1 MIRSV
6 KSIALLLLAFAGG
19 FAVADDSILRRY
31 ELPNLDTLELTLP
44 AGWQDETD
52 VPPGGI
58 PLTIRLYPTE
68 GAPFEVFLTPES
80 PEPTAG
86 EVQDTESLREAVRD
100 AAERIRSQAVE
111 GSIEIRRLQGGSGSG
126 IGFYFSATD
135 RAPQPEEF
143 RHMSQGALR
152 AGELTLWFT
161 ILTNDGQDAVVAEAL
176 AMLQAAVHRRTGLDQ
191 R

>member
-6 KSIALLLLAFAGG
+6 KSMALLLLAFTGG
-19 FAVADDSILRRY
+19 LATADDGSLRRY

-44 AGWQDETD
+44 PGWQDETD

-58 PLTIRLYPTE
+58 PLTIRLYPAE

-80 PEPTAG
+80 PEPTVG
-86 EVQDTESLREAVRD
+86 EVQDSGALRAAVQD
-100 AAERIRSQAVE
+100 AALRIQPQAIE
-111 GSIEIRRLQGGSGSG
+111 KSIEIRRLQGSSG

-135 RAPQPEEF
+135 RAPQPGEF
-143 RHMSQGALR
+143 RRMNQGALQ
-152 AGELTLWFT
+152 AGELTLWFS
-161 ILTNDGQDAVVAEAL
+161 ILTNDGQDAEVADAL
-176 AMLQAAVHRRTGLDQ
+176 AMLQSCVHRRTGLDQ

>member
-6 KSIALLLLAFAGG
+6 KSLALLLLAIAGG
-19 FAVADDSILRRY
+19 LALADDGGLRRY

-58 PLTIRLYPTE
+58 PLTIRLYPSA
-68 GAPFEVFLTPES
+68 GAPFEVFVTPES

-86 EVQDTESLREAVRD
+86 DVRDTEALREAVRD
-100 AAERIRSQAVE
+100 AALRIQPQAVE
-111 GSIEIRRLQGGSGSG
+111 ETIEIRRLQGGSG
-126 IGFYFSATD
+126 IGFYFAATD

-143 RHMSQGALR
+143 RYMNQGALQ

-161 ILTNDGQDAVVAEAL
+161 ILTNDGQETIVADAL
-176 AMLQAAVHRRTGLDQ
+176 AMLQAAIHRRTGLDQ

>member
-6 KSIALLLLAFAGG
+6 RSVALLLLAFAGG
-19 FAVADDSILRRY
+19 AAAADASLLRRY
-31 ELPNLDTLELTLP
+31 ELPNLDTLELALP
-44 AGWQDETD
+44 AGWQDESD
-52 VPPGGI
+52 LPPGGV
-58 PLTIRLYPTE
+58 PLTIRLYPAE
-68 GAPFEVFLTPES
+68 GTPFEVYLTPEA
-80 PEPTAG
+80 PEPTAA
-86 EVQDTESLREAVRD
+86 EVRDSAALREAVRN
-100 AAERIRSQAVE
+100 AAERIRPQAVE
-111 GSIEIRRLQGGSGSG
+111 ESIEIRRLQGGSG

-143 RHMSQGALR
+143 RYMNQGALQ

-161 ILTNDGQDAVVAEAL
+161 ILTNDGQEAVVADAL

>member
-1 MIRSV
+1 MNRSV
-6 KSIALLLLAFAGG
+6 KSIALPLLAFAAGG
-19 FAVADDSILRRY
+19 LAAADDSRLRRY
-31 ELPNLDTLELTLP
+31 ELPNLDTLELVLP
-44 AGWQDETD
+44 EGWQDEMD

-58 PLTIRLYPTE
+58 TLTVRLHPAE

-86 EVQDTESLREAVRD
+86 EVQDIDALREAVRD
-100 AAERIRSQAVE
+100 AAERIRPQAVE
-111 GSIEIRRLQGGSGSG
+111 ESPEIRRLQGGSG

-143 RHMSQGALR
+143 RYMHQGGLQV
-152 AGELTLWFT
+152 GDITLWFT

-176 AMLQAAVHRRTGLDQ
+176 AMLQTAVYRSTGLDQ

>member
-6 KSIALLLLAFAGG
+6 KTMAFLLLALAGSQ
-19 FAVADDSILRRY
+19 AVADDGGLRRY
-31 ELPNLDTLELTLP
+31 VLPNLDTLELALP

-52 VPPGGI
+52 VPPGGT
-58 PLTIRLYPTE
+58 PLTIRLYPAA
-68 GAPFEVFLTPES
+68 GSPFEVFVTPES

-86 EVQDTESLREAVRD
+86 DVRDTEALRAAVGD
-100 AAERIRSQAVE
+100 AAARIRPQAVE
-111 GSIEIRRLQGGSGSG
+111 ESIEIRRLQGGSG
-126 IGFYFSATD
+126 IGFYFAATD

-143 RHMSQGALR
+143 RCMNQGALQ

-161 ILTNDGQDAVVAEAL
+161 ILTNDGQEAVVADAL

>member
-6 KSIALLLLAFAGG
+6 KSMALLLLAFAGSL
-19 FAVADDSILRRY
+19 ALADDGSLRRY
-31 ELPNLDTLELTLP
+31 ELPNLDTLELALP

-58 PLTIRLYPTE
+58 PLTIRLYPAA
-68 GAPFEVFLTPES
+68 GAPFEVFVTPES

-86 EVQDTESLREAVRD
+86 EVRDTEALRAAVRD
-100 AAERIRSQAVE
+100 AAVRIQPQAVE
-111 GSIEIRRLQGGSGSG
+111 ESIEIRRLQGGSG

-143 RHMSQGALR
+143 RYMNQGALQ

-161 ILTNDGQDAVVAEAL
+161 ILTNDGQEAVVADAL

>member
-6 KSIALLLLAFAGG
+6 KSIALLLLVVAGG
-19 FAVADDSILRRY
+19 SAAADDRRLRRY

-44 AGWQDETD
+44 PGWQDETD

-58 PLTIRLYPTE
+58 PLTVRLYPAE
-68 GAPFEVFLTPES
+68 GAAFEVFVTPES

-86 EVQDTESLREAVRD
+86 EVQDTGALREAVRD
-100 AAERIRSQAVE
+100 SAERIRPQAIE
-111 GSIEIRRLQGGSGSG
+111 ESIEIRRLQGGSG

-143 RHMSQGALR
+143 RHMHQGALQ

-161 ILTNDGQDAVVAEAL
+161 ILTHDGQDAVVADAL

>member
-6 KSIALLLLAFAGG
+6 KSMAPLLLACAGG
-19 FAVADDSILRRY
+19 LAVADDSVLRRY
-31 ELPNLDTLELTLP
+31 ELPDLDTLELAMP

-58 PLTIRLYPTE
+58 PLTIRLYPAA
-68 GAPFEVFLTPES
+68 GAPFEVFVTPES

-86 EVQDTESLREAVRD
+86 EVRYTEALREAVRD
-100 AAERIRSQAVE
+100 AAVRIQPQAVE
-111 GSIEIRRLQGGSGSG
+111 ETIEIRRLQGGSG
-126 IGFYFSATD
+126 IGFYFAVTD

-143 RHMSQGALR
+143 RYMNQGALQ

-161 ILTNDGQDAVVAEAL
+161 ILTNDGQEAVVTDAL

>member
-6 KSIALLLLAFAGG
+6 KTMALLVLALAGG
-19 FAVADDSILRRY
+19 PAVAGDGSARLY
-31 ELPNLDTLELTLP
+31 ELPNLDTLELALP

-58 PLTIRLYPTE
+58 PLTIRLYPAA
-68 GAPFEVFLTPES
+68 GAPFEVFVTPE
-80 PEPTAG
+80 PTEPTAG
-86 EVQDTESLREAVRD
+86 DVRDTESLREAVRD
-100 AAERIRSQAVE
+100 AAVRIQPQAVE
-111 GSIEIRRLQGGSGSG
+111 DPIEIRRLQGGTG
-126 IGFYFSATD
+126 IGFYFAATD
-135 RAPQPEEF
+135 RAPQPEDF
-143 RHMSQGALR
+143 RYMNQGALQ

-161 ILTNDGQDAVVAEAL
+161 ILTNDGQEAVVADAL

>member
-6 KSIALLLLAFAGG
+6 KSMTLLLLAFAGG
-19 FAVADDSILRRY
+19 LALADDGSLRRY
-31 ELPNLDTLELTLP
+31 ELPNLDTLELALP

-58 PLTIRLYPTE
+58 PLTIRLYPAA
-68 GAPFEVFLTPES
+68 GAPFEVFVTPES

-86 EVQDTESLREAVRD
+86 DVRDTEALREAVRD
-100 AAERIRSQAVE
+100 AALRIQAQAVE
-111 GSIEIRRLQGGSGSG
+111 ESIEIRRLQGGSG
-126 IGFYFSATD
+126 IGFYFTATD

-143 RHMSQGALR
+143 RNMNQGALQ

-161 ILTNDGQDAVVAEAL
+161 ILSNDGQEAVVADAL
-176 AMLQAAVHRRTGLDQ
+176 AMLQSAVHRRTGLDQ

>member
-6 KSIALLLLAFAGG
+6 KSISILLLAFAGG
-19 FAVADDSILRRY
+19 LAAADGSGLRRY
-31 ELPNLDTLELTLP
+31 ELPNLDTLELALP
-44 AGWQDETD
+44 TGWQDETD

-58 PLTIRLYPTE
+58 PLTIRLYPAA
-68 GAPFEVFLTPES
+68 GAPFEVFVTPES

-86 EVQDTESLREAVRD
+86 DVRDTAASRRAAVR
-100 AAERIRSQAVE
+100 IQPQAVE
-111 GSIEIRRLQGGSGSG
+111 ESIAIRRLQGGSG
-126 IGFYFSATD
+126 IGFYFAATD

-143 RHMSQGALR
+143 RYMNQGALQ

-161 ILTNDGQDAVVAEAL
+161 ILTNDGQEAVVTDAL
-176 AMLQAAVHRRTGLDQ
+176 AMLQTAVHRRTGLDQ

>member
-6 KSIALLLLAFAGG
+6 KSTTLLLLAFASGL
-19 FAVADDSILRRY
+19 VLADDGSLRRY
-31 ELPNLDTLELTLP
+31 ELPNLDTLELALP

-58 PLTIRLYPTE
+58 PLTIRLFPVT
-68 GAPFEVFLTPES
+68 GAPFEVFVSPES
-80 PEPTAG
+80 PEPTTGDVRDAG
-86 EVQDTESLREAVRD
+86 ALREAVRD
-100 AAERIRSQAVE
+100 AALRIQPQAVE
-111 GSIEIRRLQGGSGSG
+111 ESIEIRRLQGGSG
-126 IGFYFSATD
+126 IGFYFAATD

-143 RHMSQGALR
+143 RCMNQGALQ

-161 ILTNDGQDAVVAEAL
+161 ILTNDGQEAIVTDAL
-176 AMLQAAVHRRTGLDQ
+176 TMLQAAVHRRTGLDQ